1 MLLFPTPP
9 SLSSLLV
16 SSGVSREGGGDERS
30 GLLSLTEPDEG
41 VEAVPLLACS
51 IKKHNNDRIRW
62 LNQVQ

>member
-30 GLLSLTEPDEG
+30 GLLSLTEPTEG
-41 VEAVPLLACS
+41 VEVAPLLACS
-51 IKKHNNDRIRW
+51 IKKHNNDRII
-62 LNQVQ
+62 